1 MYARR
6 MNLYSIAVEM
16 YIFEEKQD
24 EFLIIGR
31 GQYPNGVGKNNIFMT
46 RYNEQFNYIVFS
58 KAVGV
63 SIYPVG
69 ATYAPNTYPNR
80 FILHP
85 SEDYVYI
92 VGYSDGWTSAVSAE
106 ETGYLAKIYVNDPI
120 VTHEVSLDAL
130 KGDFYTR
137 YYDIE
142 MTR

>member
-92 VGYSDGWTSAVSAE
+92 VGSSDGWTSAVSAE